1 MLDQDSNFNC
11 TNLYASSF
19 PCTPVTPVLFFL
31 RISVLNHIVFLQPFL
46 FFSPDS
52 MEQAK
57 PHYQSCWPSIV
68 HAASLWLNNGGFE
81 STKRDME
88 QGKSTKHVPV
98 LMNTAQL

>member
-1 MLDQDSNFNC
+1 MQAAFLAPLSHQFF
-11 TNLYASSF
+11 SF
-19 PCTPVTPVLFFL
+19 S
-31 RISVLNHIVFLQPFL
+31 RSVFLIILSFL
-46 FFSPDS
+46 QLFSFFSPDS

-88 QGKSTKHVPV
+88 QGKSSKYVPI
-98 LMNTAQL
+98 LMNAAWL